1 MTNTEIIS
9 TILGSSLVTGLVGW
23 ILGKRKEDI
32 EVALKYQEFYQK
44 HIDDLKEKISEL
56 EKKVTILIQQ
66 DEKKT
71 LLIDEQRLNLS
82 KWEENCIRLE
92 GIIKEK
98 DRQIAKLVKE

>member
-44 HIDDLKEKISEL
+44 HIDDLKEKIAE
-56 EKKVTILIQQ
+56 
-66 DEKKT
+66 
-71 LLIDEQRLNLS
+71 
-82 KWEENCIRLE
+82 
-92 GIIKEK
+92 
-98 DRQIAKLVKE
+98 

>member
-1 MTNTEIIS
+1 MTNTDIIS

-71 LLIDEQRLNLS
+71 LLIDEQRLNLL